1 MAEQLS
7 EFHIDLIKQVG
18 LGMNIAR
25 TYPKGHPS
33 LMPVVQRLN
42 VLLKEIPIEK
52 ESISLI
58 LIEKNIMIE
67 EIRYPPKRLPIVRS
81 VVDRFTRLGIK
92 SITFSVD
99 ASENDIKEFFSAMAA
114 TAADL
119 TDYGDIETLM
129 RSKGI
134 TGIAINKYEV
144 GVVSKDG
151 EGLGGGSINWEYFLE
166 SLVASQTTMTD
177 EERKKELGKFLAGI
191 GVAGSEAAEEQTEKI
206 VSGMEQL
213 AFMVADQYGEDRWDE
228 YSLVFSRMLAVL
240 SPNIKKNIIKYRA
253 ENKKLATLFRTL
265 VPTMSDQDIIDII
278 ATKAKE
284 KAPMDD
290 EEVIDILKNVTGAR
304 LPAILSSLRVN
315 VPQIDFEKI
324 ATRLMSELKATASP
338 KDLDKISIKSLE
350 AEMRKFFPKLRDP
363 SHEERNK
370 AIDSLME
377 FAEHLFEREN
387 YDLIRLLA
395 DRFDTMADKETEMST
410 FKKITEA
417 IKHLYL
423 TSHKLHRDD
432 VVQFISR
439 KFGKHLMRKEAAF
452 LEKKNLIIRTINE
465 LRDINYVAELIS
477 LLWDPGTFVA
487 ARDALISLSD
497 SSLSLLIETLKETE
511 DRSVRMKMLDVLVK
525 VGEPAVAE
533 IKKLLSS
540 REWYIRRNGAFIL
553 GEMKAHSAIDDIG
566 RLLDDREERVQ
577 LEAVD
582 ALHKIGGPGVNEY
595 IKKALDSKHHAVVI
609 EAMKFLERDDVK
621 HKIGEIP
628 KWLKSRKGIPDKK
641 EEQMRCEIIEVLG
654 QVGDD
659 TVVDS
664 LVEVLN
670 EGAFFKGD
678 LLKPTKAAVLNA
690 LTKIGS
696 PKALQALHDAAGHRD
711 HFVAATAQ
719 DILKRKESKQS

>member
-67 EIRYPPKRLPIVRS
+67 EIRYSPKRLPIVRS
-81 VVDRFTRLGIK
+81 MIDRFTRIGIK

-114 TAADL
+114 TTADL
-119 TDYGDIETLM
+119 ADYGDIETLM

-134 TGIAINKYEV
+134 IGIGINKYEV

-151 EGLGGGSINWEYFLE
+151 EGLGGGINWEYFLE
-166 SLVASQTTMTD
+166 SLVTSQTTMTD

-191 GVAGSEAAEEQTEKI
+191 GVAGNEAAETQTEKI

-240 SPNIKKNIIKYRA
+240 SPNIKKNIIKYRS

-284 KAPMDD
+284 KSPMDE
-290 EEVIDILKNVTGAR
+290 EEVVDILKNVTGAR

-324 ATRLMSELKATASP
+324 ATRLMSELKETASP
-338 KDLDKISIKSLE
+338 KDLDKISTKSFE

-395 DRFDTMADKETEMST
+395 DRFDTMADKETELTT
-410 FKKITEA
+410 FKKLIEA
-417 IKHLYL
+417 IKQLYVK
-423 TSHKLHRDD
+423 SRELHRDD

-452 LEKKNLIIRTINE
+452 LEKKNLVIRTIDE
-465 LRDINYVAELIS
+465 LGDKNYVAELVS

-487 ARDALISLSD
+487 ARDALICLSD

-525 VGEPAVAE
+525 IGEPAVAE
-533 IKKLLSS
+533 VKKLLSS

-553 GEMKAHSAIDDIG
+553 GEMKATSAIDDIG

-582 ALHKIGGPGVNEY
+582 TLHKIGGQGVNEY
-595 IKKALDSKHHAVVI
+595 IKKALDSKHQAVAI

-621 HKIGEIP
+621 HKIGEIL
-628 KWLKSRKGIPDKK
+628 KWLKARKGIPNQK
-641 EEQMRCEIIEVLG
+641 EEQTRCGVIEVLG

-659 TVVDS
+659 SVIAT

-670 EGAFFKGD
+670 ESAFFKGD
-678 LLKPTKAAVLNA
+678 LLKPTKTAALNA
-690 LTKIGS
+690 LAKIKS
-696 PKALQALHDAAGHRD
+696 PQALQALRDAAGHRD
-711 HFVAATAQ
+711 HFVAAVAQ
-719 DILKRKESKQS
+719 DILKRKESKQA